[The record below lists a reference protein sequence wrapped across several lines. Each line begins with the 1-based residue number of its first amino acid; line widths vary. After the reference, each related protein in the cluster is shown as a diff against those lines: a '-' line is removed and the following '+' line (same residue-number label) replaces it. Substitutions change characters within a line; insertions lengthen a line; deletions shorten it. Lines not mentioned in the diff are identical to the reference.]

1 MRNMLSRNV
10 FLLLSW
16 QNRRAAFFLTKT
28 EERASIPREPTMQT
42 ERLSQ
47 HPPQEIQ
54 VTHLVPEQALPA
66 MQQAIM
72 NMLETLPT
80 PITVI
85 EHQDTQQKTYY
96 TYQVGEQTEAH
107 PFGIA
112 MGATPDF
119 LDAMRF
125 SLEAAMQHRTDA
137 QEGEVDM

>member
-1 MRNMLSRNV
+1 
-10 FLLLSW
+10 
-16 QNRRAAFFLTKT
+16 
-28 EERASIPREPTMQT
+28 MQT
-42 ERLSQ
+42 ERLPQ
-47 HPPQEIQ
+47 HMPQEIQ

-112 MGATPDF
+112 LGATPDF

-125 SLEAAMQHRTDA
+125 H
-137 QEGEVDM
+137 

>member
-1 MRNMLSRNV
+1 
-10 FLLLSW
+10 
-16 QNRRAAFFLTKT
+16 
-28 EERASIPREPTMQT
+28 MQT

-119 LDAMRF
+119 LDAVRF
-125 SLEAAMQHRTDA
+125 SLEKAMQPKPDSK
-137 QEGEVDM
+137 

>member
-66 MQQAIM
+66 MQQALID
-72 NMLETLPT
+72 LLQTLPT
-80 PITVI
+80 PITITKMHSSSKPTTRITWVNK
-85 EHQDTQQKTYY
+85 QST
-96 TYQVGEQTEAH
+96 
-107 PFGIA
+107 
-112 MGATPDF
+112 TP
-119 LDAMRF
+119 L
-125 SLEAAMQHRTDA
+125 
-137 QEGEVDM
+137 V